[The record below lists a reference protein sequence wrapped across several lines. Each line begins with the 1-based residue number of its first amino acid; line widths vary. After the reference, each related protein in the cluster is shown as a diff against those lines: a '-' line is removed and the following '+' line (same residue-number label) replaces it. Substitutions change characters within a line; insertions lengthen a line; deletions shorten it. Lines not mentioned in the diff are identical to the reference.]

1 MPVTTVVNL
10 SPSFGT
16 TSSDP
21 ITLIERAGAILLTVN
36 PRDQPSDYESILAE
50 ATALIVGTTTIDG
63 PMLARMPNLIIVAKH
78 GAGVDNID
86 LVAASA
92 AGVVVTD
99 AAGTNASAV
108 AELTLGLMIALARG
122 IVRHDRAVRSGAW
135 PLGVGRALENSTLGV
150 LGMGRIGQIVS
161 RLAGS
166 FGMRV
171 VFHDA
176 FLKESPDP
184 AWTSLSLSEVLSQAD
199 FLTIHVPLMDATKGL
214 IDAAAL
220 AQMKPTA
227 YLLNVARGGVVDESA
242 LAAAVRRG
250 ALAGAAL
257 DVFDIEPPNPDNP
270 LLGLG
275 DAVILSPHSGAYT
288 ELAITR
294 TSLVTT
300 QSVVTAL
307 GGVLPPNRLNS
318 PDPWRGHR

>member
-1 MPVTTVVNL
+1 MTTVVNL

-16 TSSDP
+16 TSRDP
-21 ITLIERAGAILLTVN
+21 FTLIERAGANVLTLN
-36 PRDQPSDYESILAE
+36 PRDPPADYERILAG
-50 ATALIVGTTTIDG
+50 ATALIVGTSTIDG
-63 PMLARMPNLIIVAKH
+63 AMLAGMPDLIIVAKH

-86 LVAASA
+86 VVAASD
-92 AGVVVTD
+92 AGVVVAD
-99 AAGTNASAV
+99 AAGTNAGAV

-135 PLGVGRALENSTLGV
+135 PLGVGKALENSTLGV

-171 VFHDA
+171 VFNDA
-176 FLKESPDP
+176 YVTQSPDP
-184 AWTSLSLSEVLSQAD
+184 GWTYLSLSEVLAQAD
-199 FLTIHVPLMDATKGL
+199 FLTIHVPLMDATRGL
-214 IDAAAL
+214 IGAAAL
-220 AQMKPTA
+220 EQMKPTA
-227 YLLNVARGGVVDESA
+227 YLLNVARGGVVDEAALASA
-242 LAAAVRRG
+242 LQRG

-257 DVFDIEPPNPDNP
+257 DVFDIEPPKPDNP
-270 LLGLG
+270 LLGLN

-294 TSLVTT
+294 TSLITA